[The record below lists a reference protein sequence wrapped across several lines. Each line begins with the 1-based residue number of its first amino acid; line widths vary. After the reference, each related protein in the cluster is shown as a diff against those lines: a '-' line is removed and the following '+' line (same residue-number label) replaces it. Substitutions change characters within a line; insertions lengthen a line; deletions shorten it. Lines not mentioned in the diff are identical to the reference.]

1 MPPHI
6 VLIQTASRQRFA
18 KIMWR
23 SLWLRLGEAAGGITM
38 SEVLNEV
45 GRGELDQFAAS
56 SDIVLG
62 DAVAQKNAP
71 SPAALEDRDR
81 RSELR
86 AQQSLTAAFF
96 GDPLPGRSALDR
108 RRAEQARITRQSEVW
123 SRNDR

>member
-1 MPPHI
+1 
-6 VLIQTASRQRFA
+6 
-18 KIMWR
+18 MWR
-23 SLWLRLGEAAGGITM
+23 SLWLRLGEAAGG
-38 SEVLNEV
+38 NYHV
-45 GRGELDQFAAS
+45 GSFERSRSGELDQFAAS

>member
-1 MPPHI
+1 M
-6 VLIQTASRQRFA
+6 
-18 KIMWR
+18 MWR
-23 SLWLRLGEAAGGITM
+23 SLGLRLGEAAGGITM

-71 SPAALEDRDR
+71 SPAAIEDRDR

>member
-1 MPPHI
+1 MI
-6 VLIQTASRQRFA
+6 WESRAREKSAKVVLASAFCQDHVAFP
-18 KIMWR
+18 M
-23 SLWLRLGEAAGGITM
+23 AAAWVACGGIAM

-45 GRGELDQFAAS
+45 GRGEPDQFAAS

-62 DAVAQKNAP
+62 DAGAQKNVP

-96 GDPLPGRSALDR
+96 
-108 RRAEQARITRQSEVW
+108 W
-123 SRNDR
+123 